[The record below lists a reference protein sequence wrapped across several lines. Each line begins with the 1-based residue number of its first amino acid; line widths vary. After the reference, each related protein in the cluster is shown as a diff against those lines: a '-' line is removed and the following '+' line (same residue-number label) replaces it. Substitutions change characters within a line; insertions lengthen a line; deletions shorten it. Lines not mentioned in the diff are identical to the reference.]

1 MDLRSNDLMI
11 YIDGILSKIIIGEE
25 AESFEH
31 AIDNIGKTLGFV
43 CSRPDKDSGGFG
55 PDNLWAVGNDKYFVI
70 ECKSESTA
78 QTIKKDYCNQLSGHV
93 NWFKEKYQNGEKCEP
108 IIIHRSDCLDR
119 LASPVC
125 DMHIVTERELEQFRM
140 SIRAFFAAICNAGNI
155 NDVDRISE
163 LLKEYKLRAMDIL
176 NYYTVSYRR

>member
-1 MDLRSNDLMI
+1 
-11 YIDGILSKIIIGEE
+11 
-25 AESFEH
+25 
-31 AIDNIGKTLGFV
+31 
-43 CSRPDKDSGGFG
+43 
-55 PDNLWAVGNDKYFVI
+55 
-70 ECKSESTA
+70 
-78 QTIKKDYCNQLSGHV
+78 
-93 NWFKEKYQNGEKCEP
+93 
-108 IIIHRSDCLDR
+108 LDR

-125 DMHIVTERELEQFRM
+125 DMHIVTERELEQFRK